1 MSKELVTSLICTAV
15 LVIFLL
21 VLLLHKKKDG
31 ALVIDTSDPEKDLY
45 QLKIDVPLESLP
57 KKKSITLTIE
67 VVGESN
73 DISQKIHLL

>member
-1 MSKELVTSLICTAV
+1 MSKELVTALICAV
-15 LVIFLL
+15 TLVIFLL

-57 KKKSITLTIE
+57 KKKLIVLKIE
-67 VVGESN
+67 VVRESD
-73 DISQKIHLL
+73 DISQKIHLV

>member
-1 MSKELVTSLICTAV
+1 MSKELVTALICAV
-15 LVIFLL
+15 TLVIFLL

-57 KKKSITLTIE
+57 KKKSIVLKIE
-67 VVGESN
+67 VVRESD